1 MNEILT
7 KAEEYWVLVAT
18 RAIAHENSAE
28 WHRHRGTVLGVA
40 ATVLSA
46 VVSTAIFATVTSQV
60 GLNKTGTI
68 TVPQGR
74 WALLIYFVVGLLLI
88 LAPVLTGVQTYL
100 KHPEQPDRHRISWA
114 GYYRLQQRIDFFL
127 LRYADVNAAATVREE
142 ALRDLGDISKEIEDQ
157 CRSGITLTRGAY
169 DEAKEELQQPKKAIP
184 RLQA

>member
-1 MNEILT
+1 MNDILT

-46 VVSTAIFATVTSQV
+46 VVSTAIFATVTSQL

-100 KHPEQPDRHRISWA
+100 KHPEQADKHRISWA

-127 LRYADVNAAATVREE
+127 LRYADVNAAASVREE
-142 ALRDLGDISKEIEDQ
+142 ALKDLGDISKEIEDQ
-157 CRSGITLTRGAY
+157 CRSSITLTRGAY
-169 DEAKEELQQPKKAIP
+169 DEAKGELQQAKNAIP